1 MNNHNQANGYG
12 RQFLFLNCMFSYFE
26 IINILIL
33 KKFNH
38 FKTDNTSINILIL
51 IDTLNII
58 DEEDLV
64 LKGGQNS

>member
-1 MNNHNQANGYG
+1 
-12 RQFLFLNCMFSYFE
+12 MFSYFE

-51 IDTLNII
+51 IDTFSII
-58 DEEDLV
+58 GEEDLV
-64 LKGGQNS
+64 LKGDKILK